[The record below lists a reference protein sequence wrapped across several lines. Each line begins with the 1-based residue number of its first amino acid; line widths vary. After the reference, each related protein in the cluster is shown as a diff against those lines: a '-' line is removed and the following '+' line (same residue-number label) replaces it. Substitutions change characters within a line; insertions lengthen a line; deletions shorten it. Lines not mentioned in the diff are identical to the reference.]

1 MDSFLHFFSNLH
13 SPSGIESLIRHG
25 GLFLLVAIVFAETG
39 LLAGFFLPGDSLLV
53 TAGVFA
59 SRSMSGGEPLLNIYT
74 LNFSLIAAAII
85 GDQVGYL
92 LGRKVG
98 VKIFDRSDGHIFK
111 KKHVIEA
118 HAFYEK
124 HGGKAIMLARFIP
137 ILRTFVPFIAGV
149 AVMSYRKFF
158 VFNMI
163 GGISWVLSMTMLG
176 YFIGQSPLSEK
187 LHQIIFIVIAISLL
201 PMLITLLRKIFGKKS
216 SAGKV
221 VDENRS

>member
-1 MDSFLHFFSNLH
+1 MFHNINTMDSFLNFFSSLH
-13 SPSGIESLIRHG
+13 TPAGIESLIRHG
-25 GLFLLVAIVFAETG
+25 GLLLLIAIVFAETG

-74 LNFSLIAAAII
+74 LNLALMAAAIF

-92 LGRKVG
+92 LGRKIG
-98 VKIFDRSDGHIFK
+98 IKIFDRPDGRLFK
-111 KKHVIEA
+111 KKYVSEA
-118 HAFYEK
+118 HGFYEK
-124 HGGKAIMLARFIP
+124 HGGKAIILARFIP
-137 ILRTFVPFIAGV
+137 VLRTFVPFIAGV

-158 VFNMI
+158 VFNII

-187 LHQIIFIVIAISLL
+187 LHQIILIVIAISLL
-201 PMLITLLRKIFGKKS
+201 PMLIGLLRNFFRKK
-216 SAGKV
+216 KKLLL
-221 VDENRS
+221 